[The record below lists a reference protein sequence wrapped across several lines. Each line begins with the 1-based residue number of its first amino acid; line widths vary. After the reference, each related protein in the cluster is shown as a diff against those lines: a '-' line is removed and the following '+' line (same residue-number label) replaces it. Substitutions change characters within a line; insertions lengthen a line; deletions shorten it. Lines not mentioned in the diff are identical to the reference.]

1 MLDIGSNLGVFSLI
15 GAERGCHALAFEPLS
30 ENIHRLHQSMKVNGY
45 EGRIMMAQHAVGK
58 YFNEVSVG
66 FRPSNPGASG
76 INLGGSKSESVL
88 QVTVDGMLLGKN
100 PPQFPNAKEKGL
112 PPLTGQYINFVK
124 VDTEGYDVA
133 VVHGIVR
140 TFVEG
145 KVPLMLIEFG
155 PGDAEGTAGCSSVEF
170 VEFMYSSGYSLW
182 EWGYRVPL
190 EVLVNT
196 NIPEAINGASIF
208 RGASWGYPFLFPHS
222 QSQLV

>member
-1 MLDIGSNLGVFSLI
+1 M
-15 GAERGCHALAFEPLS
+15 
-30 ENIHRLHQSMKVNGY
+30 
-45 EGRIMMAQHAVGK
+45 
-58 YFNEVSVG
+58 
-66 FRPSNPGASG
+66 
-76 INLGGSKSESVL
+76 
-88 QVTVDGMLLGKN
+88 DGMLLGKN

-170 VEFMYSSGYSLW
+170 VEFMYGNWYSLW

-196 NIPEAINGASIF
+196 NIPEAINGEFILQLILHGGPSYLSIF
-208 RGASWGYPFLFPHS
+208 QRSHNFIPLSHFLAGTGRRVFESWFIRDDYVGSIYFKSADGRMKLKS
-222 QSQLV
+222 EST